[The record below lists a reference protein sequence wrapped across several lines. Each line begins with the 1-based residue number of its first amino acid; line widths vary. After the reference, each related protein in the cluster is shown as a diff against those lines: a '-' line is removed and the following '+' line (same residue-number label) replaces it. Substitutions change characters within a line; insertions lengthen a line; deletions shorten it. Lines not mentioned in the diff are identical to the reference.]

1 MILRCSMACVIAL
14 GIVANASPMYGATTD
29 PCSLLTP
36 AQVSAVLG
44 ENVGVGKNLASTVC
58 DWAAP
63 NQPSGVAAKK
73 VTVTLQK
80 PQAFAYAKMP
90 VNSKEITKTPVSG
103 IGDDAVY
110 GTTSGKLATLTVKK
124 GDVVFVVRVSGFPL
138 DQLEDK
144 EKTLAKE
151 IVAKL

>member
-1 MILRCSMACVIAL
+1 MNLRQPIAWAL
-14 GIVANASPMYGATTD
+14 GSLCFLVSALPMYGATD

-44 ENVGVGKNLASTVC
+44 VNVGAGKTLVPTVC
-58 DWAAP
+58 YWTAP
-63 NQPSGVAAKK
+63 NQAPGAAAKK

-90 VNSKEITKTPVSG
+90 ANSKSITKTPISG

-110 GTTSGKLATLTVKK
+110 GTTAGQAATLTVKK
-124 GDVVFVVRVSGFPL
+124 GDVVFVVRVDGFPL
-138 DQLEDK
+138 DQLEEK

>member
-1 MILRCSMACVIAL
+1 MVSRHSIAGVIAL
-14 GIVANASPMYGATTD
+14 CIIGYTCPTYAATD

-44 ENVGVGKNLASTVC
+44 VNVGAGKSLVPTVC
-58 DWAAP
+58 DWTVP
-63 NQPSGVAAKK
+63 NQSPGVASKR
-73 VTVTLQK
+73 VTVTIQK
-80 PQAFAYAKMP
+80 PQAFAYAKTP

-110 GTTSGKLATLTVKK
+110 GTTGGKLATLTVKK
-124 GDVVFVVRVSGFPL
+124 GDVVFVVRVNGFPL

-151 IVAKL
+151 IVGKL

>member
-1 MILRCSMACVIAL
+1 MVFRHSIAGVL
-14 GIVANASPMYGATTD
+14 ALCIIGYARPTYAATD

-44 ENVGVGKNLASTVC
+44 VNVGAGKTLASTIC
-58 DWAAP
+58 DWTSP
-63 NQPSGVAAKK
+63 NQAPGVAAKK
-73 VTVTLQK
+73 VTLTLQK

-110 GTTSGKLATLTVKK
+110 GTTGGKYSSLTVKK
-124 GDVVFVVRVSGFPL
+124 GDVVFAVHVFGFPL
-138 DQLEDK
+138 DQQEDK

-151 IVAKL
+151 IVGKL